1 VRCGAGTD
9 AACGVSPGCVG
20 APARMCAFVAGRAG
34 ALKIRS
40 FMFLSRVPD

>member
-1 VRCGAGTD
+1 
-9 AACGVSPGCVG
+9 
-20 APARMCAFVAGRAG
+20 MCAFVAGRAG